1 MKNLNRHEVFEKVL
15 KKIFVRDVHVR
26 KKGEGNFVSQ
36 ANDVR
41 NSCLSKMLS
50 LSHMRPLDE
59 ITSGELVTASCYFL

>member
-15 KKIFVRDVHVR
+15 KRSLFVTFTLE
-26 KKGEGNFVSQ
+26 KGEGNFVSQ

>member
-1 MKNLNRHEVFEKVL
+1 MKNLNRHEGFEKVL
-15 KKIFVRDVHVR
+15 KKIFVRDVHFE
-26 KKGEGNFVSQ
+26 KGEGNFVSQ